1 MAAIEPDESAGDYGC
16 YRIKGEYSIYF
27 ADIRDELRNGGTF
40 KVKQGILE
48 RTPSFTIWIESISDD
63 DLYFIAKEF
72 DDESEDDEDG
82 DYFIFLRVYNSERRA
97 ILHQIES
104 FIHD

>member
-48 RTPSFTIWIESISDD
+48 RTPSFTIWIESITDD
-63 DLYFIAKEF
+63 DLYFIAKEWDF
-72 DDESEDDEDG
+72 YFCIFNRYKKKQCDDN
-82 DYFIFLRVYNSERRA
+82 RKC
-97 ILHQIES
+97 
-104 FIHD
+104 